1 MNNEPIALQ
10 LADAL
15 LRNNQQSINIE
26 AAAELRMQNN
36 ALINADDTRNRLIR
50 RVTELEAR
58 IAELE
63 AQLAAIDAGGV
74 EPLRK
79 RECLHQISEPA
90 QPVLTD
96 AYVGA
101 REDLAIWKKRALEAE
116 ALNRKFA
123 ASVNGPTFMGE
134 PSAQAA
140 PVDATV
146 QQDAARY
153 RFLRDGIWRRTD
165 LEPVIRLQLNTL
177 WDSKIDAAIDAQKG
191 SND

>member
-63 AQLAAIDAGGV
+63 AQLEAIGAGGV

-79 RECLHQISEPA
+79 RECLHQISPEHSILGIFLSAMSDQLKIDGPAMRDAMLWYCGVQEIATEPQPAA
-90 QPVLTD
+90 QALD
-96 AYVGA
+96 ALKKAGSIAVSAVKTNSRDIADWRDDMDRIAAIAGQQGA
-101 REDLAIWKKRALEAE
+101 R
-116 ALNRKFA
+116 
-123 ASVNGPTFMGE
+123 NG
-134 PSAQAA
+134 
-140 PVDATV
+140 
-146 QQDAARY
+146 
-153 RFLRDGIWRRTD
+153 
-165 LEPVIRLQLNTL
+165 
-177 WDSKIDAAIDAQKG
+177 
-191 SND
+191 